1 MSYTPHPEN
10 MRAPGHLSPNELRQ
24 ALDELD
30 AKIKTLNARA
40 NATTADSP
48 HHYHEHAAALEAK
61 RSKLAEQLGS
71 TADDAPGSV
80 WSDIKRG
87 IDVLRQDISKFI

>member
-1 MSYTPHPEN
+1 
-10 MRAPGHLSPNELRQ
+10 MRAPVHLSPNELRQ

-40 NATTADSP
+40 NATTAQSP

-61 RSKLAEQLGS
+61 RSKLAAQLGS
-71 TADDAPGSV
+71 ADATDTHGSV
-80 WSDIKRG
+80 WTDLKRG
-87 IDVLRQDISKFI
+87 IDALRDDISKLL